1 MKRSMKFFQR
11 IVASLPLL
19 YSLAFAQSTWSGWQ
33 PIYDNFKSKPTVQ
46 ESFEYLQSNPNDCLQ
61 KGTEDFRSR
70 VSLFNAKW
78 NKSKQEQE
86 FKAISNYLATFATS
100 DKLSI
105 VNGAESIAKKLKS
118 KPEYQTKKE
127 LDQANWLNKVLDRL
141 KNLKPPKSEPPNI
154 QPPKIPEWVG
164 TALNAFFVAL
174 ALLAVALLVW
184 LFTKVRWGNNSKR
197 SKSGGL
203 LGDEEDVLSEDEY
216 ITLADELA
224 SIGQYREACRALYL
238 AILLRID
245 LAKVARFERSETNWE
260 HLRRIQKSNS
270 KPEGLNIR
278 PITKEFD
285 HVWYGFRQTTA
296 SNVTDFKNTYLEVKV
311 LLQGD
316 AS

>member
-1 MKRSMKFFQR
+1 MKFFQR

-19 YSLAFAQSTWSGWQ
+19 FSLAIAQSTWSGWQ

-46 ESFEYLQSNPNDCLQ
+46 KSFEYLQSNPNDCLQ
-61 KGTEDFRSR
+61 KGTEDFQSR
-70 VSLFNAKW
+70 VTLFNAKW
-78 NKSKQEQE
+78 NRTKQEQE
-86 FKAISNYLATFATS
+86 FRVISNYLATFSTS
-100 DKLSI
+100 DKWSK
-105 VNGAESIAKKLKS
+105 VNGAESIAKNLKS

-141 KNLKPPKSEPPNI
+141 KNLKAPKSEPPSI

-164 TALNAFFVAL
+164 TALNVFFVTL
-174 ALLAVALLVW
+174 ALLAVALLIW
-184 LFTKVRWGNNSKR
+184 LFTKVRWGNKSKR

-216 ITLADELA
+216 ITIADELA
-224 SIGQYREACRALYL
+224 SNGQYREACRALYL

-260 HLRRIQKSNS
+260 HLRRIQKSSS

-285 HVWYGFRQTTA
+285 HVWYGFRHTTA
-296 SNVTDFKNTYLEVKV
+296 ENVSNFKNTYLEVKL